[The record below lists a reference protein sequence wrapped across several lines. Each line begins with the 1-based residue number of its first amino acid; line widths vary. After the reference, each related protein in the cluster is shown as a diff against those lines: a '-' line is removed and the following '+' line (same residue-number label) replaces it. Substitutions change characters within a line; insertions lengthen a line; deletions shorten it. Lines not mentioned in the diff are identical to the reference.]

1 LAVQGLVETGDRR
14 EFRNQLRVE
23 ESGHGQIF

>member
-1 LAVQGLVETGDRR
+1 LWRPVIEG